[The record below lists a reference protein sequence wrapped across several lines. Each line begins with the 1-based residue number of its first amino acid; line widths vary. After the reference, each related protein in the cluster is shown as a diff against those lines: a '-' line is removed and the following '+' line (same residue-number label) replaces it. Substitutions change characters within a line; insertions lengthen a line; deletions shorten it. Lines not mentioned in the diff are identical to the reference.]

1 VRHIGNACRHLVTF
15 APECGIQRSAVD
27 DFSPQSGA
35 WWAKHLPGLDLLKA
49 SLLSFAA
56 LAASAAVTF
65 ASPACE
71 GLRMGARGVVTE
83 VVDGDTVMLD
93 NGVVV
98 RLIGTQAPKLPLG
111 REGFPTWPMAE
122 AARAALADLLL
133 GKSVQ
138 LGYGGE
144 EIDRYER
151 ALAHVFVTDAAG
163 EPALWAQQA
172 MVSAGLARVYSFPD
186 NRKCLAELYAA
197 ELQARLK
204 GIGIWTDPF
213 YAVRAADHPEA
224 ILERAGWYELV
235 EGRVL
240 LADEAGSRVYLNFG
254 RHWKED
260 FTVVIE
266 RAALRLFEEDGR
278 DPLALDGALVRV
290 RGWVDDRDGP
300 RIEVTH
306 PEQIEVLAAR

>member
-1 VRHIGNACRHLVTF
+1 M
-15 APECGIQRSAVD
+15 
-27 DFSPQSGA
+27 
-35 WWAKHLPGLDLLKA
+35 LKTGFL
-49 SLLSFAA
+49 SLAA
-56 LAASAAVTF
+56 LAASAAVTL

-93 NGVVV
+93 NGMVV
-98 RLIGTQAPKLPLG
+98 RMIGTQAPKLPLG

-122 AARAALADLLL
+122 EAKATLADLVL
-133 GKSVQ
+133 GRTVQ

-144 EIDRYER
+144 EVDRYER
-151 ALAHVFVTDAAG
+151 ALAHVFVTGDDG
-163 EPALWAQQA
+163 EPEFWAQQA
-172 MVSAGLARVYSFPD
+172 MVSAGMARVYSFPD
-186 NRKCLAELYAA
+186 NRKCLAELYGA
-197 ELQARLK
+197 EMQARLR

-213 YAVRAADHPEA
+213 YAVRMASKPDA
-224 ILERAGWYELV
+224 ILDRAGWYELV

-240 LADEAGSRVYLNFG
+240 MADEAGSRVYLNFG
-254 RHWKED
+254 RNWDED

-266 RAALRLFEEDGR
+266 RPALRLFEEDGR
-278 DPLALDGALVRV
+278 DPLALEGALIRV